1 MRTDTEI
8 RSLGFQV
15 LFKYM
20 DVIEAEKFISIINRE
35 KFDYTEWRQ
44 TLFEDMTI
52 EDIIKDAKV
61 QLNLSILPQGIYTI
75 SITLKD
81 EMRQKKFI
89 ISPN

>member
-52 EDIIKDAKV
+52 EDIIKDAK
-61 QLNLSILPQGIYTI
+61 
-75 SITLKD
+75 
-81 EMRQKKFI
+81 KFAI
-89 ISPN
+89 DFRKIKGNI

>member
-1 MRTDTEI
+1 MRTDAEI

-20 DVIEAEKFISIINRE
+20 DIVEAEKFISIINRD

-52 EDIIKDAKV
+52 DEIIQDAKKFAV
-61 QLNLSILPQGIYTI
+61 DFRKIQGKI
-75 SITLKD
+75 
-81 EMRQKKFI
+81 
-89 ISPN
+89 

>member
-52 EDIIKDAKV
+52 EDIIKDAKKFA
-61 QLNLSILPQGIYTI
+61 IDFRKIKGII
-75 SITLKD
+75 RS
-81 EMRQKKFI
+81 MRQI
-89 ISPN
+89 QNNRVTPSY

>member
-20 DVIEAEKFISIINRE
+20 DIIEAEKFISIINRE

-52 EDIIKDAKV
+52 EE
-61 QLNLSILPQGIYTI
+61 I
-75 SITLKD
+75 S
-81 EMRQKKFI
+81 KKAMEHWNRKYGTEKNK
-89 ISPN
+89 SLTGEKK

>member
-20 DVIEAEKFISIINRE
+20 DIIEAEKFISIINRE

-52 EDIIKDAKV
+52 EDIIKDAK
-61 QLNLSILPQGIYTI
+61 
-75 SITLKD
+75 
-81 EMRQKKFI
+81 KF
-89 ISPN
+89 